1 MAFTL
6 NSMFANGTTYR
17 GLGEAST
24 LKEDKEKAQAKS
36 NGEKKPESY
45 GLDQFDKKETDPHSY
60 QAVYGKRPATF
71 KDYFVGIKRQL
82 EQAKP
87 AIEKVKGKVQDFKAN
102 RAAGKT
108 SMPPLSEAAIKEVDK
123 AITADDTMN
132 FMGDGSSVF
141 QKSDAYGKAM
151 MRSSLYQKSYNEKK
165 YK

>member
-17 GLGEAST
+17 SLGKAST
-24 LKEDKEKAQAKS
+24 LEEDKKRAQAES
-36 NGEKKPESY
+36 NGEKKKSY
-45 GLDQFDKKETDPHSY
+45 GLDQFDKKEIDPHSW
-60 QAVYGKRPATF
+60 QAVYGKRPPTF
-71 KDYFVGIKRQL
+71 KDYYVGIKRQL
-82 EQAKP
+82 EQVKP
-87 AIEKVKGKVQDFKAN
+87 AVEKVKGKVQDFKAD

-132 FMGDGSSVF
+132 LMGDVSSVF

-151 MRSSLYQKSYNEKK
+151 MRSGLYQKSYNEKK